1 MTCAGPPG
9 SSAFKDG
16 ASHLMS
22 HTGKEVA
29 PFLGREGLEGDTSA
43 RCHLLT
49 QDHKGARARG
59 LHRSQGP
66 TQHGHFS
73 TVKAS
78 SLTQPQHRGPFP
90 FFFPPGMQPTG
101 YLHKYVCNRHEN
113 IYFFLSY

>member
-1 MTCAGPPG
+1 MLGLRAPQPSMVEPLPRCHILARRSPL
-9 SSAFKDG
+9 SWG
-16 ASHLMS
+16 A
-22 HTGKEVA
+22 
-29 PFLGREGLEGDTSA
+29 SA
-43 RCHLLT
+43 RCHLPT
-49 QDHKGARARG
+49 QDCRGCGQGGPQGAQARG

-66 TQHGHFS
+66 PQHGHFF

-90 FFFPPGMQPTG
+90 FFSPPGTQPTG